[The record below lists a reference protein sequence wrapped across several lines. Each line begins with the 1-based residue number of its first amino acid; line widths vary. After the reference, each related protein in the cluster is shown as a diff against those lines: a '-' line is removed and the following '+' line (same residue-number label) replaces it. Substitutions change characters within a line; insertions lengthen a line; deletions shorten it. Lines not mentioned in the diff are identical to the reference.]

1 MKTRFDYS
9 GVWITANGEAVPV
22 GSMETPHLLN
32 TVRMLIQK
40 PSRTLSI
47 LVTDIEHATFSDMV
61 WKPFNSDDRRKSLK
75 NVTSLDEKELV
86 EYTINTP
93 LFKSMIE
100 ELENRGVNTQN
111 LLTIYVNSSEA
122 FQ

>member
-32 TVRMLIQK
+32 TVRMLVQK

-86 EYTINTP
+86 AYTINTP
-93 LFKSMIE
+93 LFKSLIE

>member
-22 GSMETPHLLN
+22 SSMETPHLLN